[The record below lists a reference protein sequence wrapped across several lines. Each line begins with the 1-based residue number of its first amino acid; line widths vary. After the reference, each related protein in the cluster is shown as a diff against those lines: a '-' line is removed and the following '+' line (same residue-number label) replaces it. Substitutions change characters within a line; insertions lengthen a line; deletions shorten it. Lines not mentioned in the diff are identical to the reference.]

1 MLVDNLAKMSR
12 SVRNATSASLIAIAA
27 FAMYNWTVTP
37 HAVSLSSAK
46 TYESIMDNLAKEHK
60 IIATRIKIKHKEL
73 EQLREQGV
81 ELQGTIFTPDAA
93 REFFSDIEVISGQTG
108 CAVHA
113 ISLLV
118 TEQGNEHEHLGVR
131 TKSAELTITGLY
143 RDIAGLI
150 RRLQDRSQKIWLDSI
165 VIQTIDY
172 SSDKVGCNLTIT
184 ICETIDKDTL

>member
-60 IIATRIKIKHKEL
+60 IIATRIKIKRKEL

-143 RDIAGLI
+143 RDIARLI

-165 VIQTIDY
+165 VLQTIDY
-172 SSDKVGCNLTIT
+172 SSDQVGCNLTIT

>member
-1 MLVDNLAKMSR
+1 MLVDNLAKIGHST
-12 SVRNATSASLIAIAA
+12 RNAASASLIVIAA

-37 HAVSLSSAK
+37 HAASLSSAK
-46 TYESIMDNLAKEHK
+46 AYESVMDNLAKESK

-165 VIQTIDY
+165 VLQTIDY
-172 SSDKVGCNLTIT
+172 SSEKVGCHLTIT